1 VSGGAPGRVVRDDRG
16 RRVAERDRYGAEAA
30 TLAWAADGHL
40 AAARVRLP
48 DGTWLAVE
56 PRAAHDPRWGASD
69 LLRHGGTALTHC
81 AAVEW
86 ARVDAIP
93 PLAEPAR
100 LPPGAGTAVL
110 NLLASLA
117 ADQDRGS
124 LAYHGPYPTEQ
135 LFLALLEC
143 FRWQR
148 AEGDVD
154 DPLADFMA
162 GGLRW
167 QPAPHA
173 RALAPGGVCVQSRE
187 GVEKVVWRGRT
198 YVRTE
203 WQGVERHATHR
214 LHEDGGRVLGSL
226 WALGTPIEE
235 HLALA
240 PDGTVLAAAMPSP
253 GDDPD
258 RALPP
263 EVAAGLVAIVVAG
276 SAPPLAESL
285 GAVAARLAPAW
296 TPLAGDLAR
305 LDGDRV
311 RLSLRL
317 RGALAG
323 RVTAAGSRA
332 EQVRLGF
339 AALAELAQAL
349 GDGLRAR
356 AQAHL
361 AAATPAAQAAALA
374 SGRTPARA
382 AAAAREIGSAVELL
396 LEDLQLR
403 A

>member
-1 VSGGAPGRVVRDDRG
+1 VVRDDRG
-16 RRVAERDRYGAEAA
+16 RRVGERDRYGAEVAA
-30 TLAWAADGHL
+30 LTWTADGHL

-48 DGTWLAVE
+48 DGTWIAVE

-69 LLRHGGTALTHC
+69 LLRHGGTVLTHC

-93 PLAEPAR
+93 ALAEPAR

-117 ADQDRGS
+117 ADQERGP
-124 LAYHGPYPTEQ
+124 LTYRGPYPTEQ

-143 FRWQR
+143 FRWER
-148 AEGDVD
+148 AERAVE
-154 DPLADFMA
+154 DPLAEFMA
-162 GGLRW
+162 GALRW
-167 QPAPHA
+167 RPAPHA
-173 RALAPGGVCVQSRE
+173 RALAPGGICVQSRE
-187 GVEKVVWRGRT
+187 RVEKVVWRGRA
-198 YVRTE
+198 YYRPD
-203 WQGVERHATHR
+203 WQGVERHAPHR

-235 HLALA
+235 HLALT
-240 PDGTVLAAAMPSP
+240 PDGTVLAAELPPPDDEP
-253 GDDPD
+253 G
-258 RALPP
+258 RALPS
-263 EVAAGLVAIVVAG
+263 EVATGLMAIVVAG

-285 GAVAARLAPAW
+285 RAVGAGLAPAW
-296 TPLAGDLAR
+296 RPLAGDLGV
-305 LDGDRV
+305 LDGDRAW
-311 RLSLRL
+311 LSLRV
-317 RGALAG
+317 RRALAE
-323 RVTAAGSRA
+323 RVTAAASRA

-374 SGRTPARA
+374 AGRTPAQA
-382 AAAAREIGSAVELL
+382 AAAAREFGIAVEAL
-396 LEDLQLR
+396 LEDAVQLR